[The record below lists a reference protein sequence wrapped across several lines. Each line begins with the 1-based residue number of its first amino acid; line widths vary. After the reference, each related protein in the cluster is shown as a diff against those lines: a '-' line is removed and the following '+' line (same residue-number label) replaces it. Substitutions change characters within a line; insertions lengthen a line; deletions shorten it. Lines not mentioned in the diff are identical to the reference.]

1 MTIFR
6 ARNEYARFLDIK
18 MSNAKPFQDDTD
30 IFSGICWKTGNCT
43 DTQGMNDENTGKT
56 MVHTK
61 ADGARSTAIIL
72 VAAGRGERAGASKEG
87 PKQYRRIGGK
97 PVIVHTLEKFRLIL
111 PEASLIVVI
120 HPDDEALLA
129 NALQPYAG
137 LSDKMTITHGG
148 KTRQQSVLAGL
159 DAAQGLQ
166 PDYVMI
172 HDAVRPF
179 FDQPMIER
187 IIAAL
192 DGGADAVLP
201 AMPVADTLKRGNESG
216 LVSDTVSRSGL
227 FAAQTPQSFT
237 YIKILNAHRK
247 AAEAGR
253 DDFTDDAAI
262 AEWAGLPVLLV
273 EGSADNTKLT
283 VKRDLEMADARL
295 IPAALPDVRTGNG
308 YDVHQLVS
316 GDGVTLCGVFI
327 PHNQALSGHSDA
339 DVALHALTDA
349 LLATCGAGDIGD
361 HFPPSDP
368 QWRGAASRIFL
379 EHAAKIVRNAGGVIM
394 NADISLIAEAPKIG
408 PHRQTMREKL
418 AEILEIS
425 LDRCSVKATTN
436 EKIGFVG
443 RGEGIAAIATA
454 TVVFQ
459 GKPQ

>member
-1 MTIFR
+1 
-6 ARNEYARFLDIK
+6 
-18 MSNAKPFQDDTD
+18 
-30 IFSGICWKTGNCT
+30 
-43 DTQGMNDENTGKT
+43 

-61 ADGARSTAIIL
+61 ADRARSTAVIL
-72 VAAGRGERAGASKEG
+72 VAAGRGERAGASSEG
-87 PKQYRRIGGK
+87 PKQYRRIGEK
-97 PVIVHTLEKFRLIL
+97 PVIVHTLEKFRALL
-111 PEASLIVVI
+111 PSASLVIVI
-120 HPDDEALLA
+120 HPDDETLLA
-129 NALQPYAG
+129 NALRPYPEFSTAI
-137 LSDKMTITHGG
+137 TITHGG

-159 DAAQGLQ
+159 VAAEGMQ

-179 FDQPMIER
+179 FDQPMLSR
-187 IIAAL
+187 IITAL

-201 AMPVADTLKRGNESG
+201 AMPVADTLKRGSESG
-216 LVSDTVSRSGL
+216 HVSDTVSRSGL

-237 YIKILNAHRK
+237 YAKILNAHKK

-273 EGSADNTKLT
+273 EGSADNIKLT

-295 IPAALPDVRTGNG
+295 IPTLLPDVRTGNG
-308 YDVHQLVS
+308 YDVHQLVP

-327 PHNQALSGHSDA
+327 PHTQALSGHSDA

-379 EHAAKIVRNAGGVIM
+379 EHAAKIVRDAGGVIM

-418 AEILEIS
+418 AEILDIS

-459 GKPQ
+459 GKTP

>member
-1 MTIFR
+1 
-6 ARNEYARFLDIK
+6 
-18 MSNAKPFQDDTD
+18 
-30 IFSGICWKTGNCT
+30 
-43 DTQGMNDENTGKT
+43 

-61 ADGARSTAIIL
+61 ASGARSTAVIL
-72 VAAGRGERAGASKEG
+72 VAAGRGERAGASIEG
-87 PKQYRRIGGK
+87 PKQYRTIGGK
-97 PVIVHTLEKFRLIL
+97 PVIAHTVQKFRTYL
-111 PEASLIVVI
+111 PDASIVVVI
-120 HPDDEALLA
+120 HPDDEHLLA
-129 NALQPYAG
+129 KALAPIAH
-137 LSDKMTITHGG
+137 LTKDLIITHGG

-159 DAAQGLQ
+159 KALQALQ

-179 FDQPMIER
+179 FDQTLLDR
-187 IIAAL
+187 IIISLAQE
-192 DGGADAVLP
+192 ADAVLP
-201 AMPVADTLKRGNESG
+201 AMPVADTLKRSNDDGF
-216 LVSDTVSRSGL
+216 VSDTVSRTGL
-227 FAAQTPQSFT
+227 FAAQTPQSFN
-237 YIKILNAHRK
+237 YVKILNAHEQ
-247 AAEAGR
+247 AAGSGR

-262 AEWAGLPVLLV
+262 AEWAGLPVRLV
-273 EGSADNTKLT
+273 EGLADNVKLT

-295 IPAALPDVRTGNG
+295 SPAALPDVRTGNG
-308 YDVHQLVS
+308 YDVHQLVP

-327 PHNQALSGHSDA
+327 PHAQALSGHSDA

-394 NADISLIAEAPKIG
+394 NADISLIAEEPKIG

-418 AEILEIS
+418 SEILEIS
-425 LDRCSVKATTN
+425 LERCSVKATTN

-459 GKPQ
+459 GRVE